1 MRKRGNQNKE
11 TANAINRMDK
21 NIETIAKNSVQ
32 TNQNVNDIKNNTET
46 LIKNNNSKLSTTMTI
61 IGTTAAVIGT
71 IATVIGLIVAI
82 KSSLDKGVPTE
93 PVTATLSPTIAPYEI
108 FLYPDYKRLKVYAE
122 TDITATLN
130 FDTASVIINAYL
142 DSVKNG
148 DTVEMTQ
155 KNTNEWQAKI
165 YFEEIGIF
173 EVVATATAPD
183 GSIIEKSVEIEVTS
197 PAY

>member
-1 MRKRGNQNKE
+1 MLKKGNQNKE

-32 TNQNVNDIKNNTET
+32 TNQNVNDIKSNTEKF
-46 LIKNNNSKLSTTMTI
+46 IKNNNSKLSTAMTI
-61 IGTTAAVIGT
+61 IGTTATVIGT

-82 KSSLDKGVPTE
+82 KGSPAGRDPTS
-93 PVTATLSPTIAPYEI
+93 PTAATLSPTIAPYEI
-108 FLYPDYKRLKVYAE
+108 FLYPDYKRLKVYSE

-155 KNTNEWQAKI
+155 KNINEWQTKI
-165 YFEEIGIF
+165 YFEKTGIF
-173 EVVATATAPD
+173 EVVAT
-183 GSIIEKSVEIEVTS
+183 
-197 PAY
+197 